1 MKRPIPAWLAIAAAS
16 LPVFMATLDN
26 LVVTN
31 ALPVIHEKLGAGVEE
46 LQWVVNAYA
55 LSFATFMLLAVGLG
69 DRLGRRRVFLAGLA
83 IFTLASAAAALS
95 TDPAALI
102 ASRAAQGLGAAAIMP
117 LSLTLLAGSVS
128 RERRPLAIGIWG
140 GVSGLGVALGPLVG
154 GAVVEGWN
162 WQAIFWL
169 NVPLGIIAIPLVL
182 RGLPDSFGARVRADV
197 LGLALSGLGLLG
209 LVFGIVRGNVAGWS
223 STQVLL
229 PLVGGGILLL
239 AFVAWEL
246 RTPAP
251 LLPLRLFRDRSFAIA
266 NIVGLTFSFGIF
278 GSVFILIQF
287 LQVVQG
293 YSPLEAGVLTMPWTL
308 APMVVA
314 PLAGLLAP
322 RLGTRTLMIT
332 GMALLTGGMFWLAAN
347 LSAAVSYPV
356 MVPGFLAAG
365 IGMGLV
371 FAPMSTAVLANMRQD
386 DHAKASGTNSTLREV
401 GVALGVAVLTAVFT
415 GAGGQLTPTGYV
427 DAAIP
432 AVYVGAAVLVLA
444 TLASLWLPSLSRARE
459 LAAAVPEEM
468 YDAGTPVA
476 LPRQDPKCPGSGTRR
491 DAPTRQVSVPV
502 AVPEPAQGLLPKRVP
517 VPAVEQGEVSQ

>member
-1 MKRPIPAWLAIAAAS
+1 MKRPIPAWLAITAAS

-69 DRLGRRRVFLAGLA
+69 DRLGRRRVFLAGLS

-95 TDPAALI
+95 PDPTALI
-102 ASRAAQGLGAAAIMP
+102 AARAVQGLGAAAIMP

-140 GVSGLGVALGPLVG
+140 GVSGLGVALGPLIG

-169 NVPLGIIAIPLVL
+169 NVPFGFVAVPLVL
-182 RGLPDSFGARVRADV
+182 LGLPNSFGARLKADV
-197 LGLALSGLGLLG
+197 AGLVLSGLGLLG
-209 LVFGIVRGNVAGWS
+209 LVFGIVRGNTAGWT
-223 STQVLL
+223 STEVLL
-229 PLVGGGILLL
+229 PLIGGGALLL
-239 AFVAWEL
+239 AFVVREWRAE
-246 RTPAP
+246 AP
-251 LLPLRLFRDRSFAIA
+251 LLPLRLFRDRSFTVA
-266 NIVGLTFSFGIF
+266 NIVGFTFSFGIF

-308 APMVVA
+308 APMFVA

-332 GMALLTGGMFWLAAN
+332 GLALLTAGMLWLAAS
-347 LSAAVSYPV
+347 LSATVAYPV

-371 FAPMSTAVLANMRQD
+371 FAPMSTAVLANMHQD
-386 DHAKASGTNSTLREV
+386 DHAKSSGANATLREV

-427 DAAIP
+427 NAAIP
-432 AVYVGAAVLVLA
+432 AIYVGAAVLVVA
-444 TLASLWLPSLSRARE
+444 TASAFWLPSLKRSRE
-459 LAAAVPEEM
+459 LAAAI
-468 YDAGTPVA
+468 
-476 LPRQDPKCPGSGTRR
+476 PGDTHDGG
-491 DAPTRQVSVPV
+491 A
-502 AVPEPAQGLLPKRVP
+502 P
-517 VPAVEQGEVSQ
+517 VPLPAHA